1 MPEEGDPVQLL
12 TTAEA
17 STLATEWRRTLSA
30 GAAEVT
36 TATIRQWASRGHLQ
50 AAGLDDRGRPVYALA
65 DLARAEHATRA
76 RALRLVGIPT
86 P

>member
-1 MPEEGDPVQLL
+1 VQHF
-12 TTAEA
+12 TTGQA
-17 STLATEWRRTLSA
+17 SELATIWRQTLSA

-36 TATIRQWASRGHLQ
+36 PATIRQWASRGHLP

-65 DLARAEHATRA
+65 DLARAEHRTRV
-76 RALRLVGIPT
+76 RALRLVGIGT

>member
-1 MPEEGDPVQLL
+1 MQHL
-12 TTAEA
+12 TTGEA
-17 STLATEWRRTLSA
+17 SKLATKWRRTVSA

-36 TATIRQWASRGHLQ
+36 PATIRQWASRGHLPPV
-50 AAGLDDRGRPVYALA
+50 GLDDRGHPLYALA

-76 RALRLVGIPT
+76 RALRLVRIGT